1 MDKWGREPLKDEEIT
16 TIFDECTTV
25 EERLVV
31 AFLADTGCRVNELLR
46 LKWEW
51 IDWGLGKYGT
61 LTVPVQATSGKK
73 PKTKKEKKIP
83 ISNRLNAMF
92 MESKESKEGFGINRT
107 PQHIYNVVK
116 RLAKK
121 AGVTK
126 KVTPHVFRHT
136 MACRLYY
143 DVKMEVEEIGHYLG
157 HANGDM
163 VKNVY
168 LHINDEKIQNEIEE
182 AGFLDG

>member
-1 MDKWGREPLKDEEIT
+1 MMEKWDREPLTDGEIT
-16 TIFDECTTV
+16 AIFDGCSTT
-25 EERLVV
+25 EERLIV

-46 LKWEW
+46 LEWGW
-51 IDWGLGKYGT
+51 IDWNVGKYGT

-73 PKTKKEKKIP
+73 PKTKKEKTIP
-83 ISNRLNAMF
+83 ISNRLNGMF
-92 MESKESKEGFGINRT
+92 MESKESKEGFGVNRT

-126 KVTPHVFRHT
+126 RVTPHVFRHT

-143 DVKMEVEEIGHYLG
+143 DVGITVEEIGHYLG

-168 LHINDEKIQNEIEE
+168 LHIDDEKIESAIDK
-182 AGFLDG
+182 AGFLE

>member
-1 MDKWGREPLKDEEIT
+1 MMEKWDREPLTDDEIRA
-16 TIFDECTTV
+16 IFDECSTA
-25 EERLVV
+25 EERLIV

-46 LKWEW
+46 YRR
-51 IDWGLGKYGT
+51 DWDDRDSGKYGT
-61 LTVPVQATSGKK
+61 LNVPVMATSGKK
-73 PKTKKEKKIP
+73 PKTKKEKSIP
-83 ISNRLNAMF
+83 VTRRLRECMDAIPTKM
-92 MESKESKEGFGINRT
+92 MDVVVART

-126 KVTPHVFRHT
+126 RVTPHVFRHT

-143 DVKMEVEEIGHYLG
+143 DVGMTVEEIGHYLG

-168 LHINDEKIQNEIEE
+168 LHIDDEKIESAIDK
-182 AGFLDG
+182 AGFLE